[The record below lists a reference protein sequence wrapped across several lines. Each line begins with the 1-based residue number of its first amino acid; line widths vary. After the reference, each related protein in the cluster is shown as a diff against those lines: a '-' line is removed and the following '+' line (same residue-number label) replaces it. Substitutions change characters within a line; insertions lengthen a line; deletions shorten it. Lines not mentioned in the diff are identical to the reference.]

1 MTVICTDWSAVAKTC
16 LVGLG
21 ASRNV
26 FGSGI
31 FGNDGS
37 RHFTSILNVV
47 PVFALAEVCS
57 VMGSCSGV
65 SARSAEQ
72 KLHVVSVSRINK
84 ITLYSCNRNVILK
97 MAKLL
102 AETCR

>member
-1 MTVICTDWSAVAKTC
+1 MHRTECCTKTC

-21 ASRNV
+21 ASTNV
-26 FGSGI
+26 SGSGI
-31 FGNDGS
+31 FGSDGS

-57 VMGSCSGV
+57 VVGSCSAV

-72 KLHVVSVSRINK
+72 KLHVVSVSRTNK
-84 ITLYSCNRNVILK
+84 IALYSCNRNVILK

-102 AETCR
+102 AKTCR